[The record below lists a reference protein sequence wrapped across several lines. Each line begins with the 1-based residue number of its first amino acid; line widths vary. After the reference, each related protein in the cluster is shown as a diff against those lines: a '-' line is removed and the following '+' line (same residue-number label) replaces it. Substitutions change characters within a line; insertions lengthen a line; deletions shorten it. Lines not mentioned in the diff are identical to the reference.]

1 MTYMMSNLNVGKLL
15 VAVYLRF
22 VKNRL
27 SHNFKSQHVLS
38 LSNVL
43 VTWPFQPFVFCQRR
57 NSHDIYFASWD
68 KI

>member
-1 MTYMMSNLNVGKLL
+1 MYHMTSLECMTYMMSNLNVGKLL

-43 VTWPFQPFVFCQRR
+43 VT
-57 NSHDIYFASWD
+57 
-68 KI
+68 